1 MKDERREQHRDCVPD
16 GTPRFPW
23 HLTKPSICH
32 KLLAAVHHT
41 RLVAEASA
49 ELEPRLGE
57 QWLAAHM
64 LLWGWPAALQQRQSQ
79 S

>member
-57 QWLAAHM
+57 
-64 LLWGWPAALQQRQSQ
+64 
-79 S
+79 